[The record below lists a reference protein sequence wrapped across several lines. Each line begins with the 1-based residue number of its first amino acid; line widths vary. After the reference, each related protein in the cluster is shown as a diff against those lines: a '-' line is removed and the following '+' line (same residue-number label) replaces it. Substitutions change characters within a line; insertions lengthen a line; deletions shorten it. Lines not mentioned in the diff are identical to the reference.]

1 MRFTTTTATTHN
13 NVNAQFQVTHAT
25 PVQPPG
31 ATFFFMYIYTYM
43 SSPTESHDNILNKVC
58 YDPAGYGS
66 ITSTF
71 KEAFQIYETLTLNA
85 IT

>member
-1 MRFTTTTATTHN
+1 
-13 NVNAQFQVTHAT
+13 
-25 PVQPPG
+25 
-31 ATFFFMYIYTYM
+31 M
-43 SSPTESHDNILNKVC
+43 SSPTESHDNTLNKVC

-85 IT
+85 IP